1 MIKINY
7 LIIIIKDIFLII
19 LERKIR
25 NKLRLVIESIGLS
38 LLYSCSYLILY
49 FFIILSFIDKKY
61 IYIYIYIVF
70 SRL

>member
-49 FFIILSFIDKKY
+49 FFIILSFIDKK
-61 IYIYIYIVF
+61 
-70 SRL
+70 

>member
-19 LERKIR
+19 LEKKIR
-25 NKLRLVIESIGLS
+25 NKLILVIESIGLS

-49 FFIILSFIDKKY
+49 FFYYFKFY
-61 IYIYIYIVF
+61 
-70 SRL
+70 